1 MKYDFDTVIDRRFT
15 HCLKW
20 DVAEGEL
27 PMWVADM
34 DFATAPEVRQAIER
48 RAAHGI
54 FGYQD
59 VSEEWYRA
67 YIGWWKRRHGLTIE
81 KDWLIFC
88 TGVVP
93 AISSM
98 VRKLTTPAEKVLIQ
112 TPVYNIFFNSI
123 LNNGRQVLESPL
135 SYDGEQYRI
144 DFADLEEKLADPQTS
159 LMILCNPHNPTGK
172 IWSREELAH
181 IGELCDKYHVT
192 VISDEIHCD
201 LTDPGCSYVPFASV
215 SETCKKISITCM
227 APTKAFNLAGIQ
239 TAAVA
244 AADETLRHKVWRGLN
259 TDEVA
264 EPNAFAVDAAV
275 AAFTEGEPWLEE
287 LREYL
292 SRNKKFVRDFIKQEI
307 PQIHVVPSEA
317 TYLLWLDC
325 GRLLGNENTDYG
337 IGKHTLPEPADPQK
351 TRLQTA
357 GDLARVIR
365 ERTGLYLSAGG
376 QFGGNGNQFLR
387 MNTAC
392 SRTILED
399 GLKRLKSGVTDLEAA
414 S

>member
-1 MKYDFDTVIDRRFT
+1 MQYDFDTVIDRRPT

-34 DFATAPEVRQAIER
+34 DFATAPEVRQAIGE

-59 VSEEWYRA
+59 VPEEWYQA
-67 YIGWWKRRHGLTIE
+67 YQDWWKRRHGLALE

-98 VRKLTTPAEKVLIQ
+98 VRKLTTQAEKVVIQ

-135 SYDGEQYRI
+135 RYDGERYEI
-144 DFADLEEKLADPQTS
+144 DFADLEAKLADPQTS

-172 IWSREELAH
+172 IWSRGELAR
-181 IGELCDKYHVT
+181 IGELCVRWHVT

-201 LTDPGCSYVPFASV
+201 LTDPGHAYVPFASV
-215 SETCKKISITCM
+215 SEQCRSCSVTCI
-227 APTKAFNLAGIQ
+227 APTKTFNLAGLQ

-244 AADETLRHKVWRGLN
+244 VPDETLRHKVWRGLN
-259 TDEVA
+259 TDEAA
-264 EPNAFAVDAAV
+264 EPNAFAAV
-275 AAFTEGEPWLEE
+275 AAAAAFNRGEAWLEE
-287 LREYL
+287 LRTYL
-292 SRNKKFVRDFIKQEI
+292 FENKRTVREFVKKEL
-307 PQIHVVPSEA
+307 PQLHVTPSEA

-325 GRLLGNENTDYG
+325 GAAIDGLGLTDAA
-337 IGKHTLPEPADPQK
+337 E
-351 TRLQTA
+351 
-357 GDLARVIR
+357 LAALIR
-365 ERTGLYLSAGG
+365 RRTGLYLSEGG
-376 QFGGNGNQFLR
+376 QFGGNGNRFLR
-387 MNTAC
+387 MNAAC
-392 SRTILED
+392 PRTVLLD
-399 GLKRLKSGVTDLEAA
+399 GLGRLKKALKD
-414 S
+414 